1 MVELKN
7 ASAVVITV
15 VVFAIVLGIGGTIM
29 SDIQQTQ
36 CEGSGVSCGYNGTS
50 YEGAAAWNSTQGACV
65 CYNTTAGLVGNT
77 QIPEDGLVGDHA
89 VNASQGGLEGVGTM
103 SDWIPTISVIIVSAL
118 VIGII
123 GAYFYT
129 RR

>member
-7 ASAVVITV
+7 ASAIVITV
-15 VVFAIVLGIGGTIM
+15 VIFAIILGIGGTILG
-29 SDIQQTQ
+29 DLEQNE
-36 CEGSGVSCGYNGTS
+36 CEKGDSCAGGSGT
-50 YEGAAAWNSTQGACV
+50 AAWNGTALRCYCSNSTSPYGDIPTSA
-65 CYNTTAGLVGNT
+65 AGTYALNAT
-77 QIPEDGLVGDHA
+77 Q
-89 VNASQGGLEGVGTM
+89 SGLEGVGTM

-123 GAYFYT
+123 GAYFYM